1 MYFSDQDQVH
11 SRALAKPRPMPDRAN
26 DLIGLRLAK
35 ICKNQTWTREKRVG
49 MERLYNILVL
59 SGYVGFWGQS
69 RRFGLTRVGMSC
81 RYLVPE
87 TECGALGAFRGQYVR
102 VVCVVNGRDGPF
114 LMAGRLV

>member
-1 MYFSDQDQVH
+1 MYFSDQDQIH
-11 SRALAKPRPMPDRAN
+11 SRALARPRPMPDRAN

-35 ICKNQTWTREKRVG
+35 ICKYQTWTREKRG
-49 MERLYNILVL
+49 ALDRLYNILVL

-69 RRFGLTRVGMSC
+69 WRFGLTRVGMSC

-87 TECGALGAFRGQYVR
+87 TECGVLGAFRGQCVR